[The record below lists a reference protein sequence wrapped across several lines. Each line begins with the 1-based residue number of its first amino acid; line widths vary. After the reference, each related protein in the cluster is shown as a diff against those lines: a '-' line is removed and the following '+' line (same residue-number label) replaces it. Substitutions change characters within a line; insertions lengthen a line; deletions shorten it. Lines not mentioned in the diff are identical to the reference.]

1 MRFSPVT
8 PRRSKSNE
16 IFPPPP
22 SPSPSLSLLFSPSSQ
37 RRVYLA
43 RTYTISGPYIGAREL
58 ARSGIRARVRTQ
70 NASRCARRK
79 ITKVYSAN
87 AAARHSDACA
97 RVSVQVADVCTI
109 YDICRHADLARTRRP
124 AGVGAVLQSDD
135 NDRAVQGNRLHAL
148 KIRPSM
154 PNVEE
159 ELANAPAGQKLFRS
173 LLS

>member
-16 IFPPPP
+16 IFPPPL
-22 SPSPSLSLLFSPSSQ
+22 SLSLSLTLSLFSPSSQ
-37 RRVYLA
+37 RLVYLA
-43 RTYTISGPYIGAREL
+43 RTYTIFGPYIGAREL

-109 YDICRHADLARTRRP
+109 YDICRYSRRSREDTP
-124 AGVGAVLQSDD
+124 P
-135 NDRAVQGNRLHAL
+135 R
-148 KIRPSM
+148 
-154 PNVEE
+154 
-159 ELANAPAGQKLFRS
+159 RS
-173 LLS
+173 WCSFAKRRQ

>member
-1 MRFSPVT
+1 M
-8 PRRSKSNE
+8 
-16 IFPPPP
+16 
-22 SPSPSLSLLFSPSSQ
+22 
-37 RRVYLA
+37 
-43 RTYTISGPYIGAREL
+43 
-58 ARSGIRARVRTQ
+58 RTQ

-79 ITKVYSAN
+79 IIKVYSAN